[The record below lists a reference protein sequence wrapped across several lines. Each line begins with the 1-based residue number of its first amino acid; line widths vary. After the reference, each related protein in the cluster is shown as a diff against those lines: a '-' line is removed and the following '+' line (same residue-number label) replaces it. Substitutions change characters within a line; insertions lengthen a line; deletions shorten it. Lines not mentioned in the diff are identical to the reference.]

1 MDHRE
6 NLAAPLCPASSS
18 SRLANCLSSHSRASA
33 AALRQAGFC
42 LPRRGKRALRS
53 MVAIDRNSRKLFA
66 CAGKRPA
73 LRAFSNVPYVCNTW
87 AAPAAPP
94 LFGRGRGG
102 KKVVGLIS
110 GCLGICKTT
119 GGDELGQCIKLLEQ
133 FVVEFAAALIGGEL
147 LVTVGRRVHR
157 VPTYQYGARLLRP
170 VELQQEIR
178 EAKDRTGRP
187 APASQNRL
195 G

>member
-1 MDHRE
+1 DHTRR
-6 NLAAPLCPASSS
+6 SWIRSG
-18 SRLANCLSSHSRASA
+18 RAGGGQWDCRA
-33 AALRQAGFC
+33 AAAR
-42 LPRRGKRALRS
+42 PE
-53 MVAIDRNSRKLFA
+53 DR
-66 CAGKRPA
+66 
-73 LRAFSNVPYVCNTW
+73 
-87 AAPAAPP
+87 AAPP

-102 KKVVGLIS
+102 KKVVGLVS
-110 GCLGICKTT
+110 GCLGIGKTAC
-119 GGDELGQCIKLLEQ
+119 GDELGQCIKLLEQ

-147 LVTVGRRVHR
+147 LVTVGRRVSR

-187 APASQNRL
+187 ASASQNGL